1 MSSDDESVP
10 AAASDVAA
18 ALKEGD
24 IEALAELI
32 ELLHVSGTNRKI
44 ADFVLG
50 IIWDLLPDAA
60 HDIMIANAEAEG
72 KSNVIDMFTRKPRGA
87 GTDRTDG

>member
-1 MSSDDESVP
+1 MSDGDDNLGDYF
-10 AAASDVAA
+10 AAATVAN
-18 ALKEGD
+18 ALRDGD
-24 IEALAELI
+24 FEALADLVD
-32 ELLHVSGTNRKI
+32 LLHVSGTKPKI

-72 KSNVIDMFTRKPRGA
+72 RSNVIDLFTRKPRQ
-87 GTDRTDG
+87 